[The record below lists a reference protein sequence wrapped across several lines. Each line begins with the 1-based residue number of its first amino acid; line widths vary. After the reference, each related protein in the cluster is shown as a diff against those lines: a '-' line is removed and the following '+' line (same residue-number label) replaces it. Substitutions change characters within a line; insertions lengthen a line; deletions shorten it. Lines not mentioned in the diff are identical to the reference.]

1 MSETQNLDELRDR
14 AASYLREWRNAWAH
28 NEPRAGAILR
38 DVAECYVD
46 ARAQFTA
53 SDSDLTPD
61 WKGRSGPYREW
72 VKSVFSLANVE
83 PEVRKS
89 IQPNIAYYVSSILRD
104 RLSTDEL
111 RDAGLDERSFRERR
125 NDRREGEIE
134 MRRLFDPDTP
144 VDELD
149 LALLTSLVGRVVLRL
164 TETQRRE
171 FLSVL
176 LVLLTERHPKPRSLN
191 GSVFLSGRW
200 EDHADALS
208 PSALWRAVRGGVDDD
223 YAWTSA
229 DSAAA
234 RALAEQMFPSE

>member
-149 LALLTSLVGRVVLRL
+149 LALLPAS
-164 TETQRRE
+164 
-171 FLSVL
+171 
-176 LVLLTERHPKPRSLN
+176 
-191 GSVFLSGRW
+191 
-200 EDHADALS
+200 
-208 PSALWRAVRGGVDDD
+208 SAESC
-223 YAWTSA
+223 SA
-229 DSAAA
+229 
-234 RALAEQMFPSE
+234 